1 MYAFAKNSLVRRTS
15 LALIL
20 LPFASQA
27 IAEQTHGH
35 DNKVH
40 GPHIVEFF
48 LGATSADHHG
58 HTEQAGS
65 LGASYRYAFN
75 HTVSAGVLAEYTGGA
90 LDHWV
95 VGIPFV
101 FNLGHGGWQG
111 TLMPGAEITSS
122 HEEALF
128 RVGVGYEF
136 ELDGYA
142 LKPELN
148 VDFVNGE
155 TVVVLGASIG
165 FRF

>member
-1 MYAFAKNSLVRRTS
+1 MSRITRTATISLLSAATFMCPTIS
-15 LALIL
+15 TANE
-20 LPFASQA
+20 AA
-27 IAEQTHGH
+27 
-35 DNKVH
+35 H
-40 GPHIVEFF
+40 GPHIVEIF

-58 HTEQAGS
+58 STEQAGS

-90 LDHWV
+90 LDHWGLGV
-95 VGIPFV
+95 PFV

-111 TLMPGAEITSS
+111 TLMPGVEVTSS
-122 HEEALF
+122 HEKALF
-128 RVGVGYEF
+128 RVGLGYEF

-148 VDFVNGE
+148 VDFVDGE
-155 TVVVLGASIG
+155 TVYVLGVSLG